1 MTIKRGESLP
11 LKIRKAVTGKKILEA
26 SLKKHK
32 AFNKRFNNKQKY
44 KLAYRDGTE
53 VVTIH
58 GSCEEFTL
66 QRYKEESGVTLSL
79 VEVARTIQIHIDAD
93 ETDLKKNIVDDS

>member
-1 MTIKRGESLP
+1 M
-11 LKIRKAVTGKKILEA
+11 KIRKAVTGTKILEA

-66 QRYKEESGVTLSL
+66 QRYKEESGG
-79 VEVARTIQIHIDAD
+79 ARTIQIHIDAD